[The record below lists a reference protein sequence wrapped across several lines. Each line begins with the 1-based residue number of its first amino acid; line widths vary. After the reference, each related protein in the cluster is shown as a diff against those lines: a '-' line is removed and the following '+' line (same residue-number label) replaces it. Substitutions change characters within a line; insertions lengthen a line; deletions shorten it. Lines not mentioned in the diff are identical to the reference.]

1 MISFDFSF
9 VKGVGWYPGHMLK
22 ATREIRKQL
31 KLVDVVLLITDAR
44 TPVSAL
50 NEGLIKIT
58 STKPSL
64 IILNK
69 ADLAED
75 EKTLDWAEHLKSKY
89 ENSDY
94 LITETLKRRG
104 IKQITQAARKLVKE
118 DRKRKGATRP
128 LFRPIRLMIVGVPNV
143 GKSSL
148 INALSRKKSA
158 RTGPRPG
165 VTRSQQWITLA
176 EDMELLDTPGIM
188 PPGNPLVECG
198 LRLGLINAVKQ
209 DLIGKS
215 LLVNYLV
222 SQLFKHENF
231 TYLKTL
237 GVQFPVKDYNCI
249 LETIAKKMGYKLPG
263 DEPNIKK
270 TEDLLLRSFTEGKFG
285 KMTLDTPIDFQAPEN
300 ITIKWPDE
308 KINLDNED
316 LEEK

>member
-58 STKPSL
+58 STKPTL

-148 INALSRKKSA
+148 INALSRKKISSHWTETWSNSFSA
-158 RTGPRPG
+158 VDHPG
-165 VTRSQQWITLA
+165 RGYG
-176 EDMELLDTPGIM
+176 TP
-188 PPGNPLVECG
+188 
-198 LRLGLINAVKQ
+198 
-209 DLIGKS
+209 
-215 LLVNYLV
+215 
-222 SQLFKHENF
+222 
-231 TYLKTL
+231 
-237 GVQFPVKDYNCI
+237 
-249 LETIAKKMGYKLPG
+249 
-263 DEPNIKK
+263 
-270 TEDLLLRSFTEGKFG
+270 
-285 KMTLDTPIDFQAPEN
+285 
-300 ITIKWPDE
+300 
-308 KINLDNED
+308 
-316 LEEK
+316 

>member
-1 MISFDFSF
+1 VINFDFSF

-22 ATREIRKQL
+22 ATRDIRKQL
-31 KLVDVVLLITDAR
+31 KLVDVVMILTDAR

-58 STKPSL
+58 STKPTL
-64 IILNK
+64 IVLNK

-89 ENSDY
+89 DNCDY
-94 LITETLKRRG
+94 VITETINRRG
-104 IKQITQAARKLVKE
+104 LKQITNTARQLIKE
-118 DRKRKGATRP
+118 DRKKKGATRP
-128 LFRPIRLMIVGVPNV
+128 LFRPIRLMIAGVPNV

-148 INALSRKKSA
+148 INALNRKKSA

-176 EDMELLDTPGIM
+176 DDMELLDTPGIM

-215 LLVNYLV
+215 LLVTYLM
-222 SQLFKHENF
+222 SQVFKHENYA
-231 TYLKTL
+231 YLKSL
-237 GVQFPVKDYNCI
+237 GVAFPVKDYDDI
-249 LETIAKKMGYKLPG
+249 LTTIAAKMGYKLPG
-263 DEPNIKK
+263 DEPDIRK
-270 TEDLLLRSFTEGKFG
+270 TEEFILRSYTDGKFG
-285 KMTLDTPIDFQAPEN
+285 KMTLDTPPDFQAPGDVK
-300 ITIKWPDE
+300 ILWPDA
-308 KINLDNED
+308 KINLDIED
-316 LEEK
+316 EEN